1 MRGSDKADLKMRI
14 FAARIALSNAVQ
26 DSLEGEAGAF
36 AAAIISGDRS
46 GMSQNTLAALR
57 GANLAHLL
65 SISGLHMGL
74 LTAFVFGLVR
84 YGLVLIPGVGLRLP
98 VKKIGAVFALV
109 VGAFYLA
116 LSGGNV
122 ATGRAYIM
130 VAMMFLAVLLGRR
143 ALTLRAVAMAAIIV
157 LIFQP
162 DALPGPGFQMSFSA
176 TTALVVMLGVMKK
189 VDLPRLP
196 KWSKPILSVV
206 MSSFFA
212 GIATAPFAAAHFNQI
227 VHYGLIANLLSV
239 PLMGIIIMPA
249 AVLAVCLAPI
259 GLWDVRL
266 WIMAQGLKWILSVAH
281 AVTEQEGAVGH
292 VIAPPA
298 AVLPLLA
305 IAFLWL
311 VLWQGQIRFIG
322 LVGIIAAFG
331 LWMTSTRPA
340 ILVDDSGGL
349 IGQMGSQGRIL
360 SKPRG
365 SGFVA
370 GVWLENDGQPVVQEI
385 AAARAGFVRQGRV
398 VSTML
403 GDWRITQV
411 SGKTAAA
418 EIVGCAGA
426 DVIIFN
432 TVIEDERPCIVYDV
446 TVLRQS
452 GSLAFDL
459 RPDGALQIRSARNE
473 TGLRPWNA
481 QGRNDTQT
489 HAVLLQKKMD
499 RQGGPSRT
507 VSQLLE

>member
-1 MRGSDKADLKMRI
+1 MRI

-36 AAAIISGDRS
+36 AAAIMSGDRS
-46 GMSQNTLAALR
+46 GMSQDTLAALR

-65 SISGLHMGL
+65 AISGLHMGL

-176 TTALVVMLGVMKK
+176 TTALVVMFGVMKK

-266 WIMAQGLKWILSVAH
+266 WIMDHGSRIKVDTIGRPCSDR
-281 AVTEQEGAVGH
+281 TRGCGGACHCPSCGRSPVVGY
-292 VIAPPA
+292 
-298 AVLPLLA
+298 
-305 IAFLWL
+305 
-311 VLWQGQIRFIG
+311 R
-322 LVGIIAAFG
+322 
-331 LWMTSTRPA
+331 
-340 ILVDDSGGL
+340 ILV
-349 IGQMGSQGRIL
+349 
-360 SKPRG
+360 
-365 SGFVA
+365 A
-370 GVWLENDGQPVVQEI
+370 GPV
-385 AAARAGFVRQGRV
+385 ARADPVYRV
-398 VSTML
+398 GWNNRSIRTL
-403 GDWRITQV
+403 D
-411 SGKTAAA
+411 
-418 EIVGCAGA
+418 
-426 DVIIFN
+426 DVHQTGN
-432 TVIEDERPCIVYDV
+432 PC
-446 TVLRQS
+446 
-452 GSLAFDL
+452 
-459 RPDGALQIRSARNE
+459 
-473 TGLRPWNA
+473 
-481 QGRNDTQT
+481 
-489 HAVLLQKKMD
+489 
-499 RQGGPSRT
+499 
-507 VSQLLE
+507 